1 MTAAALVEL
10 MGGDAMMS
18 LNGASMALQNTMGLI
33 CDPVADRVEVP
44 CLGKNI
50 MAALNGLAAANMIIA
65 GFDHV
70 VPVGQVI
77 AAMKEVGENMNHRYR
92 CTCKG
97 GLSIT
102 PTALKIHR
110 NLDGKTE

>member
-1 MTAAALVEL
+1 MAAAALVEL
-10 MGGDAMMS
+10 MGGDGQMS
-18 LNGASMALQNTMGLI
+18 LNAASMALQNTLGMI

-50 MAALNGLAAANMIIA
+50 MAALNALAAANMIIA

-70 VPVGQVI
+70 IPLDEVIKTMKDVGDD
-77 AAMKEVGENMNHRYR
+77 MHLKYR

-97 GLSIT
+97 GLSVT
-102 PTALKIHR
+102 PTARRIHKK
-110 NLDGKTE
+110 LSS